1 VCSDQYGNV
10 GVVVAPPPMPA
21 APVAA
26 RPAAPPPPPK
36 VEMSTLCQFTAGAK
50 KGTVRDYAPMAAIP
64 VGVPCFDGQGST
76 GVVISAKR

>member
-1 VCSDQYGNV
+1 MRSCQ
-10 GVVVAPPPMPA
+10 VVLARTIREAIVARLWSIALLRRNDDKGRRLDPPS
-21 APVAA
+21 
-26 RPAAPPPPPK
+26 K
-36 VEMSTLCQFTAGAK
+36 VDAK

>member
-1 VCSDQYGNV
+1 MTKG
-10 GVVVAPPPMPA
+10 PP
-21 APVAA
+21 
-26 RPAAPPPPPK
+26 RWIR
-36 VEMSTLCQFTAGAK
+36 LRRYDAK